1 MNMRGAQKMLNSNI
15 IDLIDV
21 YTKIHPII
29 NKDDKELETYV
40 YIQKLLASS
49 ILNSLILSKAIF
61 KKNVYIEKFL
71 KENFDIEMGKS
82 AFKSRTLICGK
93 ITRYIYSIDNSN
105 QLIDILNTLFSMLLK
120 IQNDEDLFSKDIYDV
135 IRGIDL

>member
-1 MNMRGAQKMLNSNI
+1 MLNSNI

-29 NKDDKELETYV
+29 NEDDKELETDV
-40 YIQKLLASS
+40 YTQKLLASS
-49 ILNSLILSKAIF
+49 ILNNLILSKTVF

-71 KENFDIEMGKS
+71 KENFDIEMSKS
-82 AFKSRTLICGK
+82 ALKSRTLICGK

>member
-1 MNMRGAQKMLNSNI
+1 MLNSNI